1 MRYSHRRRDMAPRFL
16 YREYNS
22 PVAIPCGR
30 DFIAA
35 ALGCSFAG
43 IEDTSDEKR
52 TLEMRAP
59 ARLGTDAHTVA
70 AAQPIFSLVVHDCGS
85 QRMLA

>member
-1 MRYSHRRRDMAPRFL
+1 MGTMRYSHRRRDMAPRFL

-59 ARLGTDAHTVA
+59 AKAWYGRAHRRCRA
-70 AAQPIFSLVVHDCGS
+70 ANLQPRSP
-85 QRMLA
+85 